1 MQSWQE
7 DLLRAID
14 GVQCEHAA
22 FKKIETGA
30 QALGYEHC
38 AFGLRVAHPF
48 SSPKTVFLNY
58 YAAPWWTRYVSEDY
72 LRTDSTVLHCHRSH
86 TPLTWSDK
94 VSALARQL
102 RDEAQNYGL
111 RVVWT
116 RSSLN
121 SLGVAGMLTLSRSH
135 ETRSP
140 VELASHEIELRWL
153 VNTAHLTLFRI
164 FLSKLREQLPRALTG
179 REIEVLRWTADGK
192 TSAEVSD
199 ILEISENTV
208 NFHIKNA
215 VAKLQT
221 ANKTA
226 AVARAAML
234 GFLS

>member
-1 MQSWQE
+1 MKSWQE

-14 GVQCEHAA
+14 GVQCEHVV
-22 FKKIETGA
+22 FKKIETAA
-30 QALGYEHC
+30 QALGFEHC
-38 AFGLRVAHPF
+38 AFGLRVAQPF
-48 SSPKTVFLNY
+48 SSPKTVLLNY

-72 LRTDSTVLHCHRSH
+72 LRTDSPVLHCHRPH
-86 TPLTWSDK
+86 NPLNWSDK

-102 RDEAQNYGL
+102 GDEAQNYGL

-121 SLGVAGMLTLSRSH
+121 SLGVAGMLTLSRLH
-135 ETRSP
+135 ETPPP
-140 VELASHEIELRWL
+140 VELASQEIDLRWL